1 MQVIEAARSRCNH
14 VMVINDGA
22 TDATSDLLKS
32 VENEVILIGYS
43 PNRGKGYALKTAFRE
58 AKKRGF
64 DYVIT
69 MDSDGQHSVDDL
81 PVFLDSIQQHPDSLL
96 IGSRGMNHPNMPQ
109 KNTFANKFSNFWF
122 ALQTAH
128 RLPDTQSGYRLYPL
142 RRMDGMHWLTSRY
155 ETELEILVR
164 NPFDP
169 RPHQCILPSCRK
181 ACFAFQTA
189 RRLLPHQRAECRSL
203 PLGRPLWL
211 SFHALAQ
218 NLQISSLNAQVFR
231 RNLHFF

>member
-22 TDATSDLLKS
+22 TDATPDLLKS

-81 PVFLDSIQQHPDSLL
+81 PVFLDAIQQHPDSLL
-96 IGSRGMNHPNMPQ
+96 IGSRRTLSPISFPTSGLRFRPPIVCR
-109 KNTFANKFSNFWF
+109 TRSRA
-122 ALQTAH
+122 TA
-128 RLPDTQSGYRLYPL
+128 S
-142 RRMDGMHWLTSRY
+142 
-155 ETELEILVR
+155 ILCV
-164 NPFDP
+164 
-169 RPHQCILPSCRK
+169 
-181 ACFAFQTA
+181 
-189 RRLLPHQRAECRSL
+189 E
-203 PLGRPLWL
+203 W
-211 SFHALAQ
+211 
-218 NLQISSLNAQVFR
+218 V
-231 RNLHFF
+231 

>member
-81 PVFLDSIQQHPDSLL
+81 PVFLDAIQQHPDSLL

-142 RRMDGMHWLTSRY
+142 RRMGGMYWLTSRY
-155 ETELEILVR
+155 DTELEILVR
-164 NPFDP
+164 SAWRGIPLIPVPINVYYPPAEERVSHFRP
-169 RPHQCILPSCRK
+169 RADFFR
-181 ACFAFQTA
+181 
-189 RRLLPHQRAECRSL
+189 
-203 PLGRPLWL
+203 
-211 SFHALAQ
+211 
-218 NLQISSLNAQVFR
+218 ISVLNAVLCLLAVVYGYPSMLWHKIFKYHR
-231 RNLHFF
+231 

>member
-22 TDATSDLLKS
+22 TDATPDLLKS

-81 PVFLDSIQQHPDSLL
+81 PVFLDSIQQYPDSLL

-164 NPFDP
+164 SAWRGIPLIPVPINVYYPSAEKRVSHFRP
-169 RPHQCILPSCRK
+169 RADFFR
-181 ACFAFQTA
+181 
-189 RRLLPHQRAECRSL
+189 
-203 PLGRPLWL
+203 
-211 SFHALAQ
+211 
-218 NLQISSLNAQVFR
+218 ISVLNAVLCLLAVLYGYPSMLWHKIFKYHR
-231 RNLHFF
+231 

>member
-22 TDATSDLLKS
+22 TDATPDLLKS

-109 KNTFANKFSNFWF
+109 QNTFANKFSNFWF
-122 ALQTAH
+122 TLQTAH

-142 RRMDGMHWLTSRY
+142 RRMGGMYWMTSRY

-164 NPFDP
+164 SAWRGIPLIPVPINVYYPPAEERVSHFRP
-169 RPHQCILPSCRK
+169 RADFFR
-181 ACFAFQTA
+181 
-189 RRLLPHQRAECRSL
+189 
-203 PLGRPLWL
+203 
-211 SFHALAQ
+211 
-218 NLQISSLNAQVFR
+218 ISVLNAVFCLLAVVYGYPSMLWHKIFKYHR
-231 RNLHFF
+231 

>member
-22 TDATSDLLKS
+22 TDATPDLLKS

-58 AKKRGF
+58 AKKRSF

-81 PVFLDSIQQHPDSLL
+81 PVFLDAIQQHPDSLL

-109 KNTFANKFSNFWF
+109 QNTFANKFSNFWF
-122 ALQTAH
+122 TLQTAH

-142 RRMDGMHWLTSRY
+142 RRMGVIHWMTSRY

-164 NPFDP
+164 SAWRGIPLIPVPINVYYPPAEERVSHFRP
-169 RPHQCILPSCRK
+169 RADFFR
-181 ACFAFQTA
+181 
-189 RRLLPHQRAECRSL
+189 
-203 PLGRPLWL
+203 
-211 SFHALAQ
+211 
-218 NLQISSLNAQVFR
+218 ISVLNAVFCLLAVVYGYPSMLWHKIFKYHR
-231 RNLHFF
+231 